1 MVLANARKRFA
12 KLEPAAI
19 GMENKLRDLTILG
32 KMFADAGQIGVTL
45 SGNGRF
51 SGAHLMIDD
60 IDLRILDALQK
71 DANQSVSDIARHA
84 GVSTTPCWRR
94 IQRLE
99 AEGVISKRVALLDR
113 AQLNAAV
120 TVFIAVRTSK
130 HTVEWL
136 EKFRKVVKDI
146 PEVVDFYRMSGDID
160 YLLKAYVPDIASYD
174 ALYKK
179 LIAKIELSD
188 VTSMFAMEELKS
200 TTAIPLG
207 FKRQ

>member
-45 SGNGRF
+45 SGYAV
-51 SGAHLMIDD
+51 SAELHLMIDD

-207 FKRQ
+207 FKR

>member
-1 MVLANARKRFA
+1 
-12 KLEPAAI
+12 
-19 GMENKLRDLTILG
+19 
-32 KMFADAGQIGVTL
+32 
-45 SGNGRF
+45 
-51 SGAHLMIDD
+51 MIDD
-60 IDLRILDALQK
+60 IDMRILEALQK
-71 DANQSVSDIARHA
+71 DASQSVSDIAKRA

-146 PEVVDFYRMSGDID
+146 PEIVDFYRMSGEID

-188 VTSMFAMEELKS
+188 VTSMFAMEELKA
-200 TTAIPLG
+200 TTEIPLG
-207 FKRQ
+207 FKR

>member
-1 MVLANARKRFA
+1 M
-12 KLEPAAI
+12 AAST
-19 GMENKLRDLTILG
+19 EL
-32 KMFADAGQIGVTL
+32 
-45 SGNGRF
+45 
-51 SGAHLMIDD
+51 HLMIDD

-71 DANQSVSDIARHA
+71 DANQSVSDIAKHA

-200 TTAIPLG
+200 TTEIPLG
-207 FKRQ
+207 FRR